1 MAALEPAAEVRKT
14 RTASERGQE
23 SQENKKNIEIVTGL
37 RSETKGQNV
46 EWNRGRAYRGRAHR
60 GRAYRVK

>member
-46 EWNRGRAYRGRAHR
+46 EWNRGRAYR
-60 GRAYRVK
+60 VK